1 MRPVH
6 AMSRA
11 RGAMLGMAVG
21 DALGAPLEGLGP
33 QQIRAHYSVV
43 EDYVDGARAW
53 RRKSDRWRVPGLYT
67 DDTQQAL
74 TVAETLIECGEMQSV
89 HLAEIW
95 KRMYR
100 TTVEESGVQLP
111 NGVHRNIGRSFRL
124 ALEQL
129 TAGHPMVSI
138 SQPSAGL
145 GAATRVIPL
154 AIAYRQDSDHLY
166 HAVVESSL
174 LTHCDIR
181 GIAAALAVAFATAR
195 LLNGEEIRPSFPLQV
210 AADTARSESRLAQE
224 FPDRIQGIDKHLHSI
239 SRCIAHVEKILE
251 LPQDQ
256 AFAMILDE
264 ARNHGPSVP
273 CKRPTMGFAP
283 AALASCFYLLSISGD
298 FHEGLIDIINQGGD
312 ADSTGAV
319 LGAMS
324 GAHFGVEGIPQDW
337 LTPLCNREGIDSRAR
352 ALMTDSTKVDRKVI
366 PDLVETE
373 RNLCRQ
379 EIRYRQKI
387 QAALN
392 LRDSTI
398 LDQSVGNNPK
408 ISEIPPNSADQE

>member
-1 MRPVH
+1 M
-6 AMSRA
+6 
-11 RGAMLGMAVG
+11 
-21 DALGAPLEGLGP
+21 
-33 QQIRAHYSVV
+33 
-43 EDYVDGARAW
+43 
-53 RRKSDRWRVPGLYT
+53 
-67 DDTQQAL
+67 
-74 TVAETLIECGEMQSV
+74 
-89 HLAEIW
+89 
-95 KRMYR
+95 
-100 TTVEESGVQLP
+100 
-111 NGVHRNIGRSFRL
+111 
-124 ALEQL
+124 
-129 TAGHPMVSI
+129 
-138 SQPSAGL
+138 
-145 GAATRVIPL
+145 
-154 AIAYRQDSDHLY
+154 
-166 HAVVESSL
+166 
-174 LTHCDIR
+174 
-181 GIAAALAVAFATAR
+181 AVAFATAR